1 MRRFT
6 KETKEELISR
16 IQLFFL
22 KERGEEIGNLAAE
35 QFLDF
40 ITNET
45 ASYFYNE
52 GIEDSIKALQSR
64 MENLEEDLYTL
75 KRPHQNNRA

>member
-1 MRRFT
+1 MKKFT
-6 KETKEELISR
+6 KETKEEMIGR
-16 IQLFFL
+16 IQFFFL
-22 KERGEEIGNLAAE
+22 NERGEEIGNLAAE

-40 ITNET
+40 ISAEM

-52 GIEDSIKALQSR
+52 GIEDAIKSLQSR

-75 KRPHQNNRA
+75 KKPHHK

>member
-1 MRRFT
+1 MLRT
-6 KETKEELISR
+6 LSKEIKEELISK
-16 IQLFFL
+16 IQYFFL
-22 KERGEEIGNLAAE
+22 NERGEEIGNLAAE

-45 ASYFYNE
+45 SFYFYNE
-52 GIEDSIKALQSR
+52 GIEDANTALQSR

-75 KRPHQNNRA
+75 KRPHYTK

>member
-1 MRRFT
+1 MRKMS
-6 KETKEELISR
+6 KEIKEEMIDR
-16 IQLFFL
+16 IQAFFI

-35 QFLDF
+35 QVLDF
-40 ITNET
+40 ITEEM

-52 GIEDSIKALQSR
+52 GIEDSISALQSR

-75 KRPHQNNRA
+75 KRPLYK

>member
-1 MRRFT
+1 MKKFT
-6 KETKEELISR
+6 KETKEEMIGR
-16 IQLFFL
+16 IQFFFL
-22 KERGEEIGNLAAE
+22 NERGEEIGNLAAE

-40 ITNET
+40 ISDEM

-52 GIEDSIKALQSR
+52 GIEDAIKSLQSR

-75 KRPHQNNRA
+75 KKPHHK